1 MFCRNLLRVV
11 FSVLGSVVK
20 GEENNP
26 QLQRSISIVLE
37 TLGGSVGCE
46 MPIQILL
53 HRGTYGCKI
62 HDYGFGRS

>member
-1 MFCRNLLRVV
+1 MLRVV

-20 GEENNP
+20 GEENNS

-53 HRGTYGCKI
+53 HRGT
-62 HDYGFGRS
+62 